1 MHILIQLCW
10 VLMSLMMSFDEFWWV
25 SMSFDEFWWVL
36 MSFDEFQ
43 WVLMSFDELWWV
55 LISSV
60 GFWWDLMTS
69 DRFWWTLM
77 SFNAQ
82 SKLYIY
88 KTRHS
93 RTPKWPITSPI
104 QPKSNF
110 LFHKKSPLQDKG
122 SCKKQPNLRWA
133 SLYAPH
139 LHAIDWKWLVVLMNI
154 LNVPSLASNS
164 SKKLKN
170 LWGWNEFINTQWS
183 KRPLC

>member
-1 MHILIQLCW
+1 MCNGQNAHFDTALL
-10 VLMSLMMSFDEFWWV
+10 SFDEFD
-25 SMSFDEFWWVL
+25 DEFRWVLMGFNEFRWVL

-110 LFHKKSPLQDKG
+110 LFHKKSPLQDF
-122 SCKKQPNLRWA
+122 
-133 SLYAPH
+133 
-139 LHAIDWKWLVVLMNI
+139 NI
-154 LNVPSLASNS
+154 MTLARVRS
-164 SKKLKN
+164 SP
-170 LWGWNEFINTQWS
+170 T
-183 KRPLC
+183 